1 MDNPFKI
8 FAYMWR
14 SRRPSRLTDMPAVRN
29 TFWLRRGYAAVTFF
43 GTIMTSSQWHADRM
57 NSRENDIKRH
67 EMIHLRQAQ
76 SLHDSWLLFY
86 VRYLWYYL
94 RALPLN
100 RRMRHA
106 AYRLN
111 PFELEAYDHMGD
123 PTYLE
128 RCKDGATEWREHA
141 RMKPRARLQ
150 AYLDKE
156 KKRRG
161 KTK

>member
-8 FAYMWR
+8 FVYLWR
-14 SRRPSRLTDMPAVRN
+14 SRRPSRMTDMPAVRN
-29 TFWLRRGYAAVTFF
+29 TFWLRKGYAAMTFF
-43 GTIMTSSQWHADRM
+43 GTIITSSQWHADRI
-57 NSRENDIKRH
+57 NRRDTDIKRH

-100 RRMRHA
+100 RKMRHA

-111 PFELEAYDHMGD
+111 PFELEAYAHMDD
-123 PTYLE
+123 PAYLDQC
-128 RCKDGATEWREHA
+128 RDGATEWRQHA
-141 RMKPRARLQ
+141 KKKPKDRLND
-150 AYLDKE
+150 YINNKYSWNI
-156 KKRRG
+156 
-161 KTK
+161 